1 MRSTAY
7 ATARPRYGVMDV
19 VALLFREL
27 LVMILIFAVLFAI
40 GAAAA
45 LMMKKT
51 YTAGASLFVGVGQEY
66 VYQPRVGATDRAT
79 PPAAG
84 EVAQSEAAILNS
96 LEVKQ
101 RVVRALGVETFQG
114 GKPATGTPQEQ
125 EDSAIRAVSAGLDVT
140 AAPLSPVVGLSYK
153 SDDPALSA
161 RVLNTVIDQ
170 YLTYRREVFQDR
182 ATPAIQ
188 TQRQTFEGEL
198 ADADRAYEAF
208 LNSNDIGDFATAKA
222 TLAGTY
228 QSVFA
233 ERMNVQAQLNQAAQR
248 LTTLVA
254 QQNRTP
260 AEIALQ
266 QDLNISAQDQI
277 LQLRTQR
284 ETLLARYQP
293 DAQPVREI
301 ENQIAQLQAY
311 VGTGT
316 AVGAKEVRT
325 GPNPIWVELETTRI
339 NAQAERDSLAAR
351 LSVLDRQVLDLRQRQ
366 SRLTELESRNATL
379 SGNREVLSASIREF
393 QLRETQSRADNEL
406 VKAGADNVTV
416 IERAQPPSKGKSMKA
431 LLLIAAFLFAGF
443 TALCVGLLRVFLRK
457 GFSMP
462 STASRTLQLP
472 VLAVAPMKRA

>member
-1 MRSTAY
+1 
-7 ATARPRYGVMDV
+7 MDV

-27 LVMILIFAVLFAI
+27 LVMILVFAVLFAI

-101 RVVRALGVETFQG
+101 RVVRALGVETFQE
-114 GKPATGTPQEQ
+114 GKPATGTIQEQ
-125 EDSAIRAVSAGLDVT
+125 EASAIRAVSAGLDVA

-233 ERMNVQAQLNQAAQR
+233 ERMNVQAQLNQASQR
-248 LTTLVA
+248 LITLVA

-260 AEIALQ
+260 AEIEA
-266 QDLNISAQDQI
+266 I
-277 LQLRTQR
+277 L
-284 ETLLARYQP
+284 P
-293 DAQPVREI
+293 
-301 ENQIAQLQAY
+301 
-311 VGTGT
+311 
-316 AVGAKEVRT
+316 
-325 GPNPIWVELETTRI
+325 
-339 NAQAERDSLAAR
+339 
-351 LSVLDRQVLDLRQRQ
+351 
-366 SRLTELESRNATL
+366 
-379 SGNREVLSASIREF
+379 F
-393 QLRETQSRADNEL
+393 
-406 VKAGADNVTV
+406 
-416 IERAQPPSKGKSMKA
+416 
-431 LLLIAAFLFAGF
+431 
-443 TALCVGLLRVFLRK
+443 
-457 GFSMP
+457 
-462 STASRTLQLP
+462 SRTP
-472 VLAVAPMKRA
+472 A